1 LFSLVGLF
9 SWDQNT
15 QQKITVNTF
24 IALALHFLSHMIP
37 IMSTGEMHMRK
48 ESRVVL
54 TEEQHAVLTYAAEME
69 GMALATYLRHCALN
83 AAASIGIRAKQP
95 RVD

>member
-1 LFSLVGLF
+1 
-9 SWDQNT
+9 
-15 QQKITVNTF
+15 
-24 IALALHFLSHMIP
+24 MIP
-37 IMSTGEMHMRK
+37 HISTGEMQMQRR
-48 ESRVVL
+48 ESRVIL
-54 TEEQHAVLTYAAEME
+54 TEDQHALLTYAAEME

>member
-1 LFSLVGLF
+1 M
-9 SWDQNT
+9 Q
-15 QQKITVNTF
+15 
-24 IALALHFLSHMIP
+24 
-37 IMSTGEMHMRK
+37 RK

-54 TEEQHAVLTYAAEME
+54 TEEQHALLTYAAEME

>member
-1 LFSLVGLF
+1 M
-9 SWDQNT
+9 Q
-15 QQKITVNTF
+15 
-24 IALALHFLSHMIP
+24 
-37 IMSTGEMHMRK
+37 RK

-54 TEEQHAVLTYAAEME
+54 TEEQHALLSYAAEME

>member
-1 LFSLVGLF
+1 
-9 SWDQNT
+9 
-15 QQKITVNTF
+15 
-24 IALALHFLSHMIP
+24 MIP
-37 IMSTGEMHMRK
+37 HISTGEMQMQIRK
-48 ESRVVL
+48 ESRVIL
-54 TEEQHAVLTYAAEME
+54 TEEQHALLTYAAEME

>member
-1 LFSLVGLF
+1 
-9 SWDQNT
+9 
-15 QQKITVNTF
+15 
-24 IALALHFLSHMIP
+24 MIP
-37 IMSTGEMHMRK
+37 IMSTGEMHMQTRK

-54 TEEQHAVLTYAAEME
+54 TEEQHALLSYAAEME